1 MNFHVYTDGAC
12 KGNPGKGGYA
22 YIVYDDMNEIWVKSS
37 GSEIDTTN
45 NRMELVAV
53 IEALRTIYK
62 MYQNYTI
69 KVYSD
74 SAYIVNCFNDS
85 WIDKWK
91 ENGWKTSKKES
102 VANREL
108 WEILDELVNNT
119 GATFERISRKDFRM
133 CEVDKNARIASK
145 S

>member
-22 YIVYDDMNEIWVKSS
+22 YIVYDDMNEIWIKSS

-53 IEALRTIYK
+53 IEALHMINKT
-62 MYQNYTI
+62 YQNYTI

-74 SAYIVNCFNDS
+74 SAYIVNCFNDN
-85 WIDKWK
+85 WIGKWK
-91 ENGWKTSKKES
+91 ENGWKTSKKEA
-102 VANREL
+102 VVNQEL
-108 WEILDELVNNT
+108 WKILDELVIKTN
-119 GATFERISRKDFRM
+119 AKFERILRKDPRM
-133 CEVDKNARIASK
+133 HQVDKDARLASK
-145 S
+145 N